1 MSRTK
6 LRPPVVSESQ
16 ILKNRYDEAR
26 QIKDAWDWR
35 LKRAQHE
42 LADATRNGVGDRHA
56 AARNLAAVEIHV
68 QDAAGELAV
77 ALNAWVTASRNT
89 QGDYYQIGAA

>member
-1 MSRTK
+1 MTRTK
-6 LRPPVVSESQ
+6 LRPPQLTESQ

-42 LADATRNGVGDRHA
+42 LADATRNGVGNRHA
-56 AARNLAAVEIHV
+56 AARNLSAVEIHV
-68 QDAAGELAV
+68 QDAAGELEV
-77 ALNAWVTASRNT
+77 ALNAWVTAA
-89 QGDYYQIGAA
+89 QQKDAA